1 MRELHKKIEPHTPV
15 SNKQKDFGA
24 WSTSLV
30 WLRKK
35 NTPMKFIPAIS
46 LHVIAV
52 SESMPEQD
60 NEAYDTSEERQAL
73 KLNPSQQ

>member
-1 MRELHKKIEPHTPV
+1 MTE
-15 SNKQKDFGA
+15 
-24 WSTSLV
+24 
-30 WLRKK
+30 KK
-35 NTPMKFIPAIS
+35 NTLMKFIPAIS
-46 LHVIAV
+46 LRVIAV